1 MAKDLTHASNG
12 SPRLA
17 ILTFLTASN
26 LVALTRIAGNENKLN
41 LHKGPISRVADAL
54 SRNSAP
60 SSAQGILESYSVH
73 PRHLLGIGVALP
85 DPRRSTY
92 SADHLPTPCSA
103 YNRSRTVSTSCAVR
117 LPNSRSSAATAELS
131 SLTARAFWWLN
142 PSLRRACGLS
152 EARSSGRGKACAQR
166 LRQFS
171 PCPEHS

>member
-1 MAKDLTHASNG
+1 MMAKELTHASNG

-73 PRHLLGIGVALP
+73 PRQCVQSLQNRIHILCRKTLQFEALG
-85 DPRRSTY
+85 
-92 SADHLPTPCSA
+92 C
-103 YNRSRTVSTSCAVR
+103 NC
-117 LPNSRSSAATAELS
+117 
-131 SLTARAFWWLN
+131 
-142 PSLRRACGLS
+142 
-152 EARSSGRGKACAQR
+152 
-166 LRQFS
+166 
-171 PCPEHS
+171 